1 MERNKNNW
9 DGKKNV
15 TKKITTIG
23 EYEKEGKK
31 RKKKV
36 TKNITTQEIRYYISS
51 RNVNIE
57 EFAEVIRKHWQV
69 ENNLHW
75 HLDFTFRQDDN
86 RTINKKA
93 LLNLEIIHKFVLGV
107 LNRVKSRY
115 SYSLKNIRK
124 HLSNNIQEFF
134 PELLCYLMLHK

>member
-51 RNVNIE
+51 RNVNI
-57 EFAEVIRKHWQV
+57 
-69 ENNLHW
+69 
-75 HLDFTFRQDDN
+75 
-86 RTINKKA
+86 
-93 LLNLEIIHKFVLGV
+93 
-107 LNRVKSRY
+107 
-115 SYSLKNIRK
+115 
-124 HLSNNIQEFF
+124 
-134 PELLCYLMLHK
+134 